1 MCNDIAEESMDGKTV
16 DRQTEDMRERYPV
29 NRDPDNI
36 IPKIRN
42 FCLDMDGTVYLDSTW
57 IDGAKDF
64 LAALTAT
71 GRKYCFMTNNSSKS
85 SGIYVE
91 KLLNM
96 GLVIDPEKQLI
107 TSGHATVE
115 YLKRQ
120 YPGRKIYLFGNPM
133 VKMEFEKRGVLIDEE
148 HPDVVV
154 TSFCTS
160 FHYRDLCR
168 LCDLVRE
175 GLPYVATHPDYNC
188 PTKTGF
194 IPDIGS
200 LTAYVAAS
208 TGRRPDKV
216 VGKPEAEIIDYAL
229 EKLGGRREES
239 CVVGDRLYTDVKS
252 GVNNGLYGIF
262 VLSGEAQLED
272 LPPSD
277 VKPHLIFDSVK
288 EMIPFL

>member
-1 MCNDIAEESMDGKTV
+1 MPER
-16 DRQTEDMRERYPV
+16 DRMRTEYRV
-29 NRDPDNI
+29 NCDPGGI
-36 IPKIRN
+36 IPRIRN
-42 FCLDMDGTVYLDSTW
+42 FCLDMDGTVYLDNLW

-64 LAALTAT
+64 LAKLTAT

-85 SGIYVE
+85 ASIYVE

-107 TSGHATVE
+107 TSGHATVD
-115 YLKRQ
+115 YLKRK
-120 YPGRKIYLFGNPM
+120 YPGKRVYLFGNPM
-133 VKMEFEKRGVLIDEE
+133 VKMD
-148 HPDVVV
+148 
-154 TSFCTS
+154 
-160 FHYRDLCR
+160 
-168 LCDLVRE
+168 
-175 GLPYVATHPDYNC
+175 

-200 LTAYVAAS
+200 LSAYVEAS

-216 VGKPEAEIIDYAL
+216 VGKPEAEIIEYAMRTMGA
-229 EKLGGRREES
+229 KPEES

-272 LPPSD
+272 LPDSD

-288 EMIPFL
+288 EIIPYL

>member
-1 MCNDIAEESMDGKTV
+1 MDGQSG
-16 DRQTEDMRERYPV
+16 DRQTVDIRERYRV
-29 NRDPDNI
+29 NQDPDNI
-36 IPKIRN
+36 IPRIRN

-71 GRKYCFMTNNSSKS
+71 GRTYCFMTNNSSKS
-85 SGIYVE
+85 AGIYVE

-96 GLVIDPEKQLI
+96 GLVIDPETQLI
-107 TSGHATVE
+107 TSGHATAE
-115 YLKRQ
+115 YLKRT
-120 YPGRKIYLFGNPM
+120 YPGKKIYLFGNPM
-133 VKMEFEKRGVLIDEE
+133 VKMEFEERGVLIDEE

-160 FHYRDLCR
+160 FHYRDLCK

-175 GLPYVATHPDYNC
+175 GLPYVATHPDFNC
-188 PTKTGF
+188 PTK
-194 IPDIGS
+194 
-200 LTAYVAAS
+200 

-229 EKLGGRREES
+229 TTMGGRREES

-272 LPPSD
+272 LPSSD

>member
-1 MCNDIAEESMDGKTV
+1 
-16 DRQTEDMRERYPV
+16 
-29 NRDPDNI
+29 
-36 IPKIRN
+36 
-42 FCLDMDGTVYLDSTW
+42 
-57 IDGAKDF
+57 
-64 LAALTAT
+64 
-71 GRKYCFMTNNSSKS
+71 
-85 SGIYVE
+85 
-91 KLLNM
+91 
-96 GLVIDPEKQLI
+96 
-107 TSGHATVE
+107 
-115 YLKRQ
+115 
-120 YPGRKIYLFGNPM
+120 M
-133 VKMEFEKRGVLIDEE
+133 VKMEFESRGVKIDED
-148 HPDVVV
+148 HPDLVV

-175 GLPYVATHPDYNC
+175 GLPYIATHPDYNC

-200 LTAYVAAS
+200 LSAYVEAS

-229 EKLGGRREES
+229 RTMGANKEET

-272 LPPSD
+272 LADSD

-288 EMIPFL
+288 EIIPYL

>member
-1 MCNDIAEESMDGKTV
+1 
-16 DRQTEDMRERYPV
+16 
-29 NRDPDNI
+29 
-36 IPKIRN
+36 
-42 FCLDMDGTVYLDSTW
+42 
-57 IDGAKDF
+57 
-64 LAALTAT
+64 
-71 GRKYCFMTNNSSKS
+71 
-85 SGIYVE
+85 
-91 KLLNM
+91 
-96 GLVIDPEKQLI
+96 
-107 TSGHATVE
+107 
-115 YLKRQ
+115 
-120 YPGRKIYLFGNPM
+120 
-133 VKMEFEKRGVLIDEE
+133 
-148 HPDVVV
+148 
-154 TSFCTS
+154 
-160 FHYRDLCR
+160 
-168 LCDLVRE
+168 
-175 GLPYVATHPDYNC
+175 VATHPDYNC

-229 EKLGGRREES
+229 TTMGGRREES

-272 LPPSD
+272 LPSSD

>member
-1 MCNDIAEESMDGKTV
+1 MGIKEAAGSRIQMMEQESLRIKYQV
-16 DRQTEDMRERYPV
+16 NEDPSGILSRIRY
-29 NRDPDNI
+29 
-36 IPKIRN
+36 
-42 FCLDMDGTVYLDSTW
+42 FCLDMDGTVYLDSVW

-64 LAALTAT
+64 LAALTAS
-71 GRKYCFMTNNSSKS
+71 GRKFCFMTNNSSKS
-85 SGIYVE
+85 ADIYIE
-91 KLLNM
+91 KLHSM
-96 GLVIDPEKQLI
+96 GLVIDPETQLV
-107 TSGHATVE
+107 TSGHATID
-115 YLKRQ
+115 YLLRN
-120 YPGRKIYLFGNPM
+120 YPGRKVYLFGNPM
-133 VKMEFEKRGVLIDEE
+133 VKMEFMRKGVLLDEE
-148 HPDVVV
+148 SPDLVV

-168 LCDLVRE
+168 LCDLVRS
-175 GLPYVATHPDYNC
+175 GLPYIATHPDYNC

-200 LTAYVAAS
+200 LSAYVEAS

-229 EKLGGRREES
+229 RKLGAQKEAA

-262 VLSGEAQLED
+262 VLSGEAQLFD
-272 LPPSD
+272 LPSSD

-288 EMIPFL
+288 EMIPLL

>member
-1 MCNDIAEESMDGKTV
+1 MGIKEAAGSRIQMMEQESLRIKYQV
-16 DRQTEDMRERYPV
+16 NEDPSGILSRIRY
-29 NRDPDNI
+29 
-36 IPKIRN
+36 
-42 FCLDMDGTVYLDSTW
+42 FCLDMDGTVYLDSVW

-64 LAALTAT
+64 LAALTAS
-71 GRKYCFMTNNSSKS
+71 GRKFCFMTNNSSKS
-85 SGIYVE
+85 ADIYIE
-91 KLLNM
+91 KLHSM
-96 GLVIDPEKQLI
+96 GLVIDPETQLV
-107 TSGHATVE
+107 TSGHATID
-115 YLKRQ
+115 YLFRN
-120 YPGRKIYLFGNPM
+120 YPGRKVYLFGNPM
-133 VKMEFEKRGVLIDEE
+133 VKMEFMRKGVLLDEE
-148 HPDVVV
+148 TPDLVV

-168 LCDLVRE
+168 LCDLVRS
-175 GLPYVATHPDYNC
+175 GLPYIATHPDYNC

-200 LTAYVAAS
+200 LSAYVEAS

-229 EKLGGRREES
+229 RKLGAQKEAA

-262 VLSGEAQLED
+262 VLSGEAQLFD
-272 LPPSD
+272 LPSSD

-288 EMIPFL
+288 EMIPLL

>member
-1 MCNDIAEESMDGKTV
+1 MPEQ
-16 DRQTEDMRERYPV
+16 DRMRTEYRV
-29 NRDPDNI
+29 NCDPGGI
-36 IPKIRN
+36 IPRIRN
-42 FCLDMDGTVYLDSTW
+42 FCLDMDGTVYLDNLW

-64 LAALTAT
+64 LAALTST

-85 SGIYVE
+85 ASIYVE

-107 TSGHATVE
+107 TSGHATVD
-115 YLKRQ
+115 YLKRK
-120 YPGRKIYLFGNPM
+120 YPGKRVYLFGNPM
-133 VKMEFEKRGVLIDEE
+133 VKMEFEERGVLIDEE
-148 HPDVVV
+148 HPDMVV

-175 GLPYVATHPDYNC
+175 GLPYVAE
-188 PTKTGF
+188 
-194 IPDIGS
+194 
-200 LTAYVAAS
+200 AS

-216 VGKPEAEIIDYAL
+216 VGKPEAEIIDYAMRTMGA
-229 EKLGGRREES
+229 KPEES

-262 VLSGEAQLED
+262 VLSGEAQLKD
-272 LPPSD
+272 LPDSD
-277 VKPHLIFDSVK
+277 VRPHLIFDSVK
-288 EMIPFL
+288 EIIPYL

>member
-1 MCNDIAEESMDGKTV
+1 MSNE
-16 DRQTEDMRERYPV
+16 DRLRELYGV
-29 NRDPDNI
+29 NRDPEGLLK
-36 IPKIRN
+36 KIRY

-57 IDGAKDF
+57 IDGATDF

-71 GRKYCFMTNNSSKS
+71 GRKFCFMTNNSSKS
-85 SGIYVE
+85 AGIYVE
-91 KLLNM
+91 KLMNM
-96 GLVIDPEKQLI
+96 GLVINPEKQLI
-107 TSGHATVE
+107 TSGHATVR
-115 YLKRQ
+115 YLLKA
-120 YPGRKIYLFGNPM
+120 YPGKRVYLFGNPM
-133 VKMEFEKRGVLIDEE
+133 VKMEFMRRGILLDEE
-148 HPDVVV
+148 NPEVVV

-168 LCDLVRE
+168 LCDFVRA

-200 LTAYVAAS
+200 LSAYVEAS

-229 EKLGGRREES
+229 ETLGGRPEET
-239 CVVGDRLYTDVKS
+239 CVIGDRLYTDVKS
-252 GVNNGLYGIF
+252 GVNNGLCGIF

-272 LPPSD
+272 LPGSD
-277 VKPHLIFDSVK
+277 VKPHLIFGKLAD
-288 EMIPFL
+288 MIPYL